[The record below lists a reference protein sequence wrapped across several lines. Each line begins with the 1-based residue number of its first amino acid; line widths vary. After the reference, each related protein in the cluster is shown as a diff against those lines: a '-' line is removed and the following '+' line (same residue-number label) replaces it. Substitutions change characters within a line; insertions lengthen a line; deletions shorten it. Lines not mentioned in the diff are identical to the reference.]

1 MQGSHKKVLFALALV
16 VLVGAIIT
24 AYIIYKNDHAVS
36 EVAVSAF
43 TDADGGLPYSDLLG
57 NTVSLESQ
65 LGKVL
70 VVTSWA
76 SWSPF
81 SQGDLTMLSELA
93 GEYSKEQVVFMAI
106 NRMESKDQAARFM
119 ATQSAYPNLL
129 IVLDPDDQF
138 YQKVGGYA
146 MPEVVVFD
154 RSGSIVL
161 HERGVADREK
171 IKSTLETLGVTK

>member
-1 MQGSHKKVLFALALV
+1 MQGRNKV
-16 VLVGAIIT
+16 VLGALLFVVLIAALIT
-24 AYIIYKNDHAVS
+24 AYITYKNKNAVN
-36 EVAVSAF
+36 EMAVSAF
-43 TDADGGLPYSDLLG
+43 TDDDGGLPYSDLLG
-57 NTVSLESQ
+57 NTISLESQ

-81 SQGDLTMLSELA
+81 SQGDLTMLNALA
-93 GEYSKEQVVFMAI
+93 SEYSEDQVVFMAI

-154 RSGSIVL
+154 RNGGIVL

-171 IKSTLETLGVTK
+171 IKNSLQTLGVTN

>member
-1 MQGSHKKVLFALALV
+1 MQGKNKAVLWGLILV
-16 VLVGAIIT
+16 VLVAALVT
-24 AYIIYKNDHAVS
+24 TYILYKNNHAVS

-43 TDADGGLPYSDLLG
+43 TDEDGGLPYSDLLG
-57 NTVSLESQ
+57 NTISLESQ

-81 SQGDLTMLSELA
+81 SQGDLTMLNELA
-93 GEYSKEQVVFMAI
+93 SEYSNDQIVFMAI

-138 YQKVGGYA
+138 YRKVGGYA
-146 MPEVVVFD
+146 MPEVVIFD
-154 RSGSIVL
+154 RSGGIIL

-171 IKSTLETLGVTK
+171 IKSTLQTLGVTN

>member
-1 MQGSHKKVLFALALV
+1 MQGRNKIVLASLALV
-16 VLVGAIIT
+16 LLVAAMVT
-24 AYIIYKNDHAVS
+24 AYIAYKNNHAVS

-43 TDADGGLPYSDLLG
+43 TDGDGGLPYSDLLG
-57 NTVSLESQ
+57 NVVSLESQ

-81 SQGDLTMLSELA
+81 SQGDLTMLNELA
-93 GEYSKEQVVFMAI
+93 SEYSDDQVVFMAI

-154 RSGSIVL
+154 RNGGIIL

-171 IKSTLETLGVTK
+171 IKNTLQALGVSN